1 MDFNHVKA
9 IVEFAKTSGEMSI
22 VIGNCSIKYHGRA
35 ASKLSNG
42 DRMLIIKSDGSFL
55 VHQSRKMQAINYQ
68 SPGAIISTEIIK
80 DTSDNREKLLI
91 KAEKRE
97 PKELIEVKFLEVNFA
112 GKFKLK
118 DDEKLE
124 VFGSEKQLSDL
135 LMQDLH
141 LIEEGLVPLKQESP
155 LHKGTI
161 DILAQDKNGKLV
173 VIEVKRRDAHL
184 NAVSQLERYRNDV
197 EKRKN
202 SKTRGILCAP
212 GISETAMKLLSEKG
226 LEFYKLKYEISN
238 PSAKII
244 GLEKKQKILEEFL

>member
-1 MDFNHVKA
+1 MDFEQVKA
-9 IVEFAKTSGEMSI
+9 IVEFAKASGEMSI

-68 SPGAIISTEIIK
+68 SPGAIISTEII
-80 DTSDNREKLLI
+80 NEVEGEKLLI
-91 KAEKRE
+91 KAEKSE
-97 PKELIEVKFLEVNFA
+97 PKELIEVKFLQVNFA
-112 GKFKLK
+112 EKFKLK

-124 VFGSEKQLSDL
+124 VFGSEKQLSNL

-141 LIEEGLVPLKQESP
+141 LIEDGLMPLKQEST

-161 DILAQDKNGKLV
+161 DILAQDKNGNLV

-184 NAVSQLERYRNDV
+184 NAVSQLERYRNDI

-202 SKTRGILCAP
+202 SKTRGI
-212 GISETAMKLLSEKG
+212 
-226 LEFYKLKYEISN
+226 
-238 PSAKII
+238 
-244 GLEKKQKILEEFL
+244 